1 MSAVTLYDRGYED
14 ALAGR
19 KQDDHLRFYW
29 QYRQGYSTGLIT
41 RQNREEMTAKRNA
54 A

>member
-1 MSAVTLYDRGYED
+1 MTAITLHDRGYED

-19 KQDDHLRFYW
+19 KEHDRLRFYW

-41 RQNREEMTAKRNA
+41 RANREEMAERRNA

>member
-1 MSAVTLYDRGYED
+1 MNAVTLYDRGYAD

-19 KQDDHLRFYW
+19 EQHDTLRFHW
-29 QYRQGYSTGLIT
+29 QYRQGYSTGLIARAT
-41 RQNREEMTAKRNA
+41 LDEDRARNA

>member
-1 MSAVTLYDRGYED
+1 MTAITLYDRGYED

-19 KQDDHLRFYW
+19 ELNDRLRFYW
-29 QYRQGYSTGLIT
+29 QYRQGYSTGLIV
-41 RQNREEMTAKRNA
+41 RANRDEWARNA